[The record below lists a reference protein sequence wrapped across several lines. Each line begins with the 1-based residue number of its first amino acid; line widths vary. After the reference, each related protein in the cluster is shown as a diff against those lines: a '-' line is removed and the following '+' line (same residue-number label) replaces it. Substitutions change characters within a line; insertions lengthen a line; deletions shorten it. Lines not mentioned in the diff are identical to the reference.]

1 MEDTNHDWAK
11 LCGGSGKPAT
21 RRQKNRLRA
30 HARLMMFMHKKTAIT
45 ALVALL
51 SCAAF
56 SESRPSRFDWKARP
70 TEKFALSNRAKRKL
84 PLAIPPIGASDTAM
98 VNLALTSQFPVTISV
113 QDARGDSVGS
123 CHYSAVT
130 EIAANC
136 ALRWDN
142 KPRYI
147 VIEDVNEA
155 GLTEGMKGTDAL
167 NRVTLIVS
175 DYTCKKNCPKL
186 Q

>member
-1 MEDTNHDWAK
+1 M
-11 LCGGSGKPAT
+11 P
-21 RRQKNRLRA
+21 
-30 HARLMMFMHKKTAIT
+30 KKMTIT

-56 SESRPSRFDWKARP
+56 AESPVRYDWKARP
-70 TEKFALSNRAKRKL
+70 AERFALSNRAKRRL
-84 PLAIPPIGASDTAM
+84 LLEIPVIGGSDNAI
-98 VNLALTSQFPVTISV
+98 VNLALTSDYPVTLSV

-123 CHYSAVT
+123 CRYTDVT

-136 ALRWDN
+136 SLRWGN
-142 KPRYI
+142 KPKYI

-155 GLTEGMKGTDAL
+155 GLTRRNEG
-167 NRVTLIVS
+167 NRRPQPCGIDS
-175 DYTCKKNCPKL
+175 